1 MTARRCATALTAAFT
16 CLAGV
21 AAAITPVGVL
31 TYTAPARSGA
41 IELLLRRNGADL
53 ELLDG
58 GAQAVSLPLAT
69 VTAVEIGGPDA
80 TDTTLTVDFGPG
92 PIPVPI
98 AYTPGVLGQDTDN
111 VLALRGGAFAHES
124 HLALGPHAGVITLD
138 GVPIAYD
145 NLTPLDTTVVAA
157 LFTYNATAAADT
169 INVID
174 GPTVSGFVTTQINCD
189 GACELIN
196 VANKATIEIRTLGG
210 DDEILVHNPNPASG
224 LTVFAIDGGDGTDIL
239 AVNGAASN
247 DDALRLT
254 NAGPASG
261 SVIDD
266 WAPPALASL
275 SFAGIE
281 ALQLELQGDA
291 NDQVRVDGTAGNDA
305 FTFTQAATLDGGT
318 FTGTMDQNNA
328 TGHGP
333 FALVPTSFTGV
344 PLWVDCDL
352 NPYVQGGT
360 DTFTFS
366 GTGDGETMDV
376 FDPGAPNSQG
386 VSSVIGGTPRATLK
400 LFAFSAIALHGNGGS
415 DTFNVPPRT
424 TVPVDVVGGA
434 PTPPASPGDVLN
446 VDLTDVTAP
455 MLSATFEPAAGYA
468 GGYTFGNRAA
478 VTFSQVE
485 GRAPAAGAV
494 GVTKTDDQSTDTPGT
509 TTTYTIV
516 VSHVGGDVGAG
527 GIAVADAFR
536 AALTDVSF
544 TALGTGGAS
553 GFTAS
558 GSGNIADTVSLPAG
572 ATVTYTGSATIAPPA
587 TGTLSNTATLTVP
600 SGIGD
605 TNATNDSATDT
616 TDLVAA
622 ADVAGAIPTGGLL
635 GLALLAALLAAAGAL
650 ALRR

>member
-1 MTARRCATALTAAFT
+1 MTVRRRAAAFT
-16 CLAGV
+16 AALTCLAAV
-21 AAAITPVGVL
+21 ATAITPVGVL

-41 IELLLRRNGADL
+41 IELLLRRNGATL

-58 GAQAVSLPLAT
+58 GLQAVSVPLAA

-92 PIPVPI
+92 PIPLPI
-98 AYTPGVLGQDTDN
+98 TYHPGVLGQDTDN
-111 VLALRGGAFAHES
+111 VLALRGGAFARQD
-124 HLALGPHAGVITLD
+124 HLALGPHSGVITLD

-145 NLTPLDTTVVAA
+145 NLTPIIDTIPVTLLTVV
-157 LFTYNATAAADT
+157 FTAGADT

-174 GPTVSGFVTTQINCD
+174 GPPGTTQINCD

-210 DDEILVHNPNPASG
+210 DDEILVNNPNPATG
-224 LTVFAIDGGDGTDIL
+224 LTAFTLDGGDGTDTL
-239 AVNGAASN
+239 TVSGAADN

-261 SVIDD
+261 TVIDD
-266 WAPPALASL
+266 WAPSALVPL

-291 NDQVRVDGTAGNDA
+291 NDQVRLDGTAGDDA
-305 FTFTQAATLDGGT
+305 FTFTQAATLDDGT

-333 FALVPTSFTGV
+333 FALVPTTFTGT
-344 PLWVDCDL
+344 PLWVDSDL

-366 GTGDGETMDV
+366 GTGDDETMDV
-376 FDPGAPNSQG
+376 FDPGAPNAQG
-386 VSSVIGGTPRATLK
+386 VSSAIGGTPRAALK

-415 DTFNVPPRT
+415 DTFNVPPRA
-424 TVPVDVVGGA
+424 TVPVDVVGGS
-434 PTPPASPGDVLN
+434 PIPPASPGDVLT

-455 MLSATFEPAAGYA
+455 LLSATFDATSGFA

-485 GRAPAAGAV
+485 GRTPAAGDV

-509 TTTYTIV
+509 TTSYTIV
-516 VSHVGGDVGAG
+516 VSHVGGGVGAG
-527 GIAVADAFR
+527 GIAVADTFP
-536 AALTDVSF
+536 AALTGASF
-544 TALGTGGAS
+544 TALGSGGAS
-553 GFTAS
+553 GFTAAGS
-558 GSGNIADTVSLPAG
+558 GSIADTVSLPVG
-572 ATVTYTGSATIAPPA
+572 ATVTYTVSATVAPSA
-587 TGTLSNTATLTVP
+587 AGTLSNTATLTVP

-605 TNATNDSATDT
+605 TDATNDSATDT
-616 TDLVAA
+616 TDLVPS
-622 ADVAGAIPTGGLL
+622 ADLAVPAGSLL

-650 ALRR
+650 SLRR